1 MSELFIQRPI
11 TTTLIMAGIVLFG
24 LIGYRALPVSDLP
37 NVDYP
42 TIQVTAELP
51 GGSPETMA
59 SSVATPLERQF
70 STIAGLNVV
79 SSTST
84 LGNTQ
89 ITLQFDLSRNI
100 DAAAQD
106 VQTAIS
112 ASSRQLP
119 PGMPSQPTL
128 KKVNPADQPI
138 VYLMVSSPTLPLS
151 KVNEYADTSLAQRL
165 STISGVAQVLV
176 TGEQKYAVRAQ
187 LDPSALAIRGIG
199 IDDVANALQRGNTNL
214 PVGTLYGIHQNLT
227 VQANGQ
233 LMNAEEYRQLI
244 VAYRNG
250 APVLLK
256 ELGGVIDSV
265 ENNRLA
271 SRYNGQQ
278 VVTLTIQR
286 QPGTNTVAVV
296 DAIRNLL
303 PAFRQQLPASI
314 KLDVLYDRS
323 ESIRESVNDVQFSL
337 LLAIALV
344 VLVIFLFLRNVRATI
359 IPTLALPTSIVF
371 TFAVMYL
378 LGFSLDNLSLMALTL
393 SVGFVVD
400 DAVVMLENIVRRMEE
415 GEGAREAALKG
426 SREIGF
432 TIISMTVSLV
442 AVFIPVLFLSGILG
456 RLFREFAITISV
468 AILVSGFVSLSLTPM
483 LCSRLLKSIRHR
495 ATKATVGEGSE
506 DASVS
511 GPTPGSS
518 AGQPGW
524 GGAVR
529 EGSSRNED
537 ADETS
542 ALPAKRLAWWQKT
555 ERAYDWLVGGYRWTL
570 QIVLEHRALTILIC
584 GVLFLVTILL
594 FYLIPK
600 GFIPNDDTSR
610 IVGYTEAAEGIS
622 FEEMS
627 RHQQQIVDIIRANS
641 NVVGV
646 LSTVGQSDVSA
657 ASNTGNILILLK
669 PLNQRKQD
677 VEAVI
682 ADLRA
687 KLGTIPGM
695 RIYLQNPP
703 LVQVGGQVTKSP
715 YQLTLQG
722 PDRNELY
729 ADATALQQKI
739 SKLPQLLDV
748 TSDIQTKNPQLN
760 VDIDRDKASALGI
773 TAQQIE
779 DALNDAYGTKQIST
793 IYATSNEYEVIL
805 EVKPEYQQ
813 DPSALGSLYI
823 HSTAGAA
830 TSSQTPQIQSALAQ
844 PSPVVVSS
852 AQPPAGQ
859 SATTQT
865 AIQGRLVPLGTVATL
880 SRSVGPLLVNHVGQL
895 SSATISFNLRPGV
908 SLSAA
913 TDEVQDLARQT
924 LPPTIT
930 TSFQGTAQIFQSSL
944 QNLTLLLLVAVMV
957 IYLVLGILYE
967 SFIHPFTILS
977 GLPSAGLGALLILL
991 LFGRELDVY
1000 AFVGLIMLIGIVE
1013 KNAIMMIDFALTA
1026 QREEGK
1032 PAEEAIFQACLIRF
1046 RPIMMTTMAALMGT
1060 LPIALGWGAG
1070 AESRR
1075 GLGLAVVG
1083 GLCVSQVVT
1092 LYLTPVVYL
1101 YFERAQEWFR
1111 RGKQR
1116 GAEPVAAEM

>member
-24 LIGYRALPVSDLP
+24 FIGYRALPVSDLP

-70 STIAGLNVV
+70 STIAGLNTV

-112 ASSRQLP
+112 ASARQLP

-176 TGEQKYAVRAQ
+176 TGEQKYAVRVQ
-187 LDPSALAIRGIG
+187 VDPSALASRGIG
-199 IDDVANALQRGNTNL
+199 IDDVATALQRGNTNL

-233 LMNAEEYRQLI
+233 ITNAEGYRELI

-250 APVLLK
+250 APVMLRD
-256 ELGGVIDSV
+256 LGDVVDSV

-278 VVTLTIQR
+278 VVTLTVQR

-303 PAFRQQLPASI
+303 PTFRQQLPASI

-337 LLAIALV
+337 LLAMALV
-344 VLVIFLFLRNVRATI
+344 VLVIFLFLRSIRATI

-400 DAVVMLENIVRRMEE
+400 DAVVMLENIVRRMEA
-415 GEGAREAALKG
+415 GESAMEAALKG

-432 TIISMTVSLV
+432 TIVSMTVSLV
-442 AVFIPVLFLSGILG
+442 AVFIPVLFLGGILG

-483 LCSRLLKSIRHR
+483 LCSRLLKAIGSGRG
-495 ATKATVGEGSE
+495 TVEDGSE
-506 DASVS
+506 DA
-511 GPTPGSS
+511 GETP
-518 AGQPGW
+518 
-524 GGAVR
+524 
-529 EGSSRNED
+529 
-537 ADETS
+537 
-542 ALPAKRLAWWQKT
+542 ALPANKGAWWQKT
-555 ERAYDWLVGGYRWTL
+555 ERAYEWLVGGYRWTL

-584 GVLFLVTILL
+584 GVLFGITIVF
-594 FYLIPK
+594 FYVVPK
-600 GFIPNDDTSR
+600 GFIPNDDISQ

-627 RHQQQIVDIIRANS
+627 RHQQQIVDIIRANQ

-657 ASNTGNILILLK
+657 ASNTGNILVLLK
-669 PLNQRKQD
+669 PLSQRKKD
-677 VEAVI
+677 VDAIIEE
-682 ADLRA
+682 LRQ
-687 KLGTIPGM
+687 KLGAVPGM

-722 PDRNELY
+722 PERNELY
-729 ADATALQQKI
+729 ANAQALQNKMAA
-739 SKLPQLLDV
+739 LPQLLDV
-748 TSDIQTKNPQLN
+748 TSDIQIKNPQLN
-760 VDIDRDKASALGI
+760 VDIDRDKASSVGI
-773 TAQQIE
+773 SAQQIE
-779 DALNDAYGTKQIST
+779 DALNDAYGTRQIST
-793 IYATSNEYEVIL
+793 IYATSNEYQVIL
-805 EVKPEYQQ
+805 EVKPEYQE
-813 DPSALGSLYI
+813 DPSALGRLYI
-823 HSTAGAA
+823 HSTVAPA
-830 TSSQTPQIQSALAQ
+830 TSSQSTPNQPGPAQSSLG
-844 PSPVVVSS
+844 VNSS
-852 AQPPAGQ
+852 AQTPAGQ
-859 SATTQT
+859 PATGQST
-865 AIQGRLVPLGTVATL
+865 QGRLIPLSTVATL
-880 SRSVGPLLVNHVGQL
+880 SRSVGPLLVNHLGQL

-908 SLSAA
+908 SLSGA
-913 TDEVQDLARQT
+913 TDQVQALAKQT
-924 LPPTIT
+924 LPSTIT

-944 QNLTLLLLVAVMV
+944 QNLTLLLLVAVLV

-967 SFIHPFTILS
+967 SFIHPLTILS
-977 GLPSAGLGALLILL
+977 GLPSAGLGALLTLL
-991 LFGRELDVY
+991 VFGRELDVY

-1013 KNAIMMIDFALTA
+1013 KNAIMMIDFALTT
-1026 QREEGK
+1026 QREGGK
-1032 PAEEAIFQACLIRF
+1032 SAEEAIFQACLIRF

-1101 YFERAQEWFR
+1101 YFERMQEWFKRKR
-1111 RGKQR
+1111 RSEQP
-1116 GAEPVAAEM
+1116 AVA

>member
-1 MSELFIQRPI
+1 MSELFIKRPI

-24 LIGYRALPVSDLP
+24 FIGYRALPVSDLP

-51 GGSPETMA
+51 GASPETMA

-70 STIAGLNVV
+70 STIAGLNTV

-106 VQTAIS
+106 VQTAI
-112 ASSRQLP
+112 AQSSRQLP
-119 PGMPSQPTL
+119 PGMPNQPTL

-151 KVNEYADTSLAQRL
+151 KVNEYADTTLAQRL

-176 TGEQKYAVRAQ
+176 TGEQKYAVRVQ
-187 LDPSALAIRGIG
+187 VDPSALAGRGIG
-199 IDDVANALQRGNTNL
+199 IDDVATALQRGNTNL

-233 LMNAEEYRQLI
+233 LTNAEEYRQLI

-250 APVLLK
+250 APVTLRD
-256 ELGGVIDSV
+256 LGDVVNSV

-303 PAFRQQLPASI
+303 PSFRQTLPAAI

-337 LLAIALV
+337 LLAIGLV
-344 VLVIFLFLRNVRATI
+344 VLVIFLFLRNVRATF

-371 TFAVMYL
+371 TFAIMYL
-378 LGFSLDNLSLMALTL
+378 LDFSLDNLSLMALTL

-415 GEGAREAALKG
+415 GEGAMEAALKG

-432 TIISMTVSLV
+432 TIVSMTVSLV

-483 LCSRLLKSIRHR
+483 LCSRLLKTIRHR
-495 ATKATVGEGSE
+495 HDESGTETPALAIGSK
-506 DASVS
+506 
-511 GPTPGSS
+511 GTRF
-518 AGQPGW
+518 W
-524 GGAVR
+524 
-529 EGSSRNED
+529 N
-537 ADETS
+537 
-542 ALPAKRLAWWQKT
+542 KT

-570 QIVLEHRALTILIC
+570 QLALENRALTILIST
-584 GVLFLVTILL
+584 VLFGITIAL
-594 FYLIPK
+594 FYFIPK
-600 GFIPNDDTSR
+600 GFIPNDDISQ
-610 IVGYTEAAEGIS
+610 IIGYSEAAEGIS
-622 FEEMS
+622 FSEMS
-627 RHQQQIVDIIRANS
+627 RHQEQIVDIIRQDP
-641 NVVGV
+641 NVQGV
-646 LSTVGQSDVSA
+646 LSTVGESDISA

-669 PLNQRKQD
+669 PGHDRRKD
-677 VEAVI
+677 VETI
-682 ADLRA
+682 IQELRPRLA
-687 KLGTIPGM
+687 TVPGM
-695 RIYLQNPP
+695 RVYLQNPP

-722 PDRNELY
+722 PDQKELY
-729 ADATALQQKI
+729 VSADALLKKMSA
-739 SKLPQLLDV
+739 LPQLLDV
-748 TSDIQTKNPQLN
+748 TSDIQIRNPQLN
-760 VDIDRDKASALGI
+760 VDIDRDKAAAVGV
-773 TAQQIE
+773 TVQQIE
-779 DALNDAYGTKQIST
+779 DALNNAYGTRQIST
-793 IYATSNEYEVIL
+793 IYATSNEYQVIL
-805 EVKPEYQQ
+805 EVKPEFQQ
-813 DPSALGSLYI
+813 DPSALGHLYI
-823 HSTAGAA
+823 HSTAPPSMASPVA
-830 TSSQTPQIQSALAQ
+830 QLQTALAQ
-844 PSPVVVSS
+844 PSTTIVNSF
-852 AQPPAGQ
+852 QPPAGLTQ
-859 SATTQT
+859 PGQTT
-865 AIQGRLVPLGTVATL
+865 QGRLVPLSTVATFK
-880 SRSVGPLLVNHVGQL
+880 RGVGPLLVNHLSQL
-895 SSATISFNLRPGV
+895 PSATISFNLKPGV

-913 TDEVQDLARQT
+913 TDQVEALAKQT
-924 LPPTIT
+924 LPGTIT

-944 QNLTLLLLVAVMV
+944 QNLTLLMLVAVLV

-977 GLPSAGLGALLILL
+977 GLPSAGLGALLTLL
-991 LFGRELDVY
+991 VFGRELDVY

-1013 KNAIMMIDFALTA
+1013 KNAIMMIDFALSA
-1026 QREEGK
+1026 QRTDGK

-1070 AESRR
+1070 AASRR

-1083 GLCVSQVVT
+1083 GLLVSQVVT

-1101 YFERAQEWFR
+1101 YFEQAQDWFKRRRGAQEE
-1111 RGKQR
+1111 
-1116 GAEPVAAEM
+1116 ATA

>member
-1 MSELFIQRPI
+1 
-11 TTTLIMAGIVLFG
+11 
-24 LIGYRALPVSDLP
+24 
-37 NVDYP
+37 
-42 TIQVTAELP
+42 
-51 GGSPETMA
+51 
-59 SSVATPLERQF
+59 
-70 STIAGLNVV
+70 LNTV

-112 ASSRQLP
+112 ASARQLP

-138 VYLMVSSPTLPLS
+138 VYLMVSSPTLALS
-151 KVNEYADTSLAQRL
+151 KVNEFADTSLAQRL

-187 LDPSALAIRGIG
+187 LDPSALASRGIG
-199 IDDVANALQRGNTNL
+199 IDDVATALQRGNTNL

-233 LMNAEEYRQLI
+233 LMDAESYRQLI
-244 VAYRNG
+244 IAYRNG
-250 APVLLK
+250 APVLLRD
-256 ELGGVIDSV
+256 LGDVIDSV

-296 DAIRNLL
+296 DAVRNLL

-337 LLAIALV
+337 LLAIGLV

-400 DAVVMLENIVRRMEE
+400 DAVVMLENIVRRMED
-415 GEGAREAALKG
+415 GEGAMEAALKG

-432 TIISMTVSLV
+432 TIVSMTVSLV
-442 AVFIPVLFLSGILG
+442 AVFIPVLFLGGILG
-456 RLFREFAITISV
+456 RLFREFAVTISV

-483 LCSRLLKSIRHR
+483 LCSRILKTFSGHRHDHGR
-495 ATKATVGEGSE
+495 EPLTTT
-506 DASVS
+506 DAL
-511 GPTPGSS
+511 GRNPT
-518 AGQPGW
+518 
-524 GGAVR
+524 VR
-529 EGSSRNED
+529 EG
-537 ADETS
+537 
-542 ALPAKRLAWWQKT
+542 AKSNNDTNPDQIEPPKGAWWQKT
-555 ERAYDWLVGGYRWTL
+555 EHAYEWLVGGYRWTL
-570 QIVLEHRALTILIC
+570 QIALEHRALTILIC
-584 GVLFLVTILL
+584 GVLFVITVFF
-594 FYLIPK
+594 FYVIPK

-610 IVGYTEAAEGIS
+610 IIGYTEAAEGIS
-622 FEEMS
+622 FDEMS
-627 RHQQQIVDIIRANS
+627 RHQQQIVDIVRANP
-641 NVVGV
+641 NVSGV
-646 LSTVGQSDVSA
+646 LSTVGESDISA

-669 PLNQRKQD
+669 PLAQRRQD
-677 VEAVI
+677 VETI
-682 ADLRA
+682 IEDLRP
-687 KLGTIPGM
+687 KLANVPGM

-729 ADATALQQKI
+729 RNAEVLERKI
-739 SKLPQLLDV
+739 AALPQLLDV
-748 TSDIQTKNPQLN
+748 ASDIQIKNPQLN
-760 VDIDRDKASALGI
+760 VDIDRDKASSLGI

-779 DALNDAYGTKQIST
+779 DALNSAYGTRQIST
-793 IYATSNEYEVIL
+793 IYATSNEYQVIL

-813 DPSALGSLYI
+813 DPEALGQLYI
-823 HSTAGAA
+823 HATPSAAGSSPTLAQTVTAQPG
-830 TSSQTPQIQSALAQ
+830 SALAQ
-844 PSPVVVSS
+844 TSLGTVTSTQALTGVTTATGQGTNTT
-852 AQPPAGQ
+852 AQ
-859 SATTQT
+859 T
-865 AIQGRLVPLGTVATL
+865 RLVPLSTVATL
-880 SRSVGPLLVNHVGQL
+880 SRSVGPLLVNHLGQL
-895 SSATISFNLRPGV
+895 ASATISFNLRPGV
-908 SLSAA
+908 SLSDA
-913 TDEVQDLARQT
+913 TDKVQELAKQT
-924 LPPTIT
+924 LPGSIT
-930 TSFQGTAQIFQSSL
+930 MSLQGTAQIFQTSL

-977 GLPSAGLGALLILL
+977 GLPSAGLGALLTLL
-991 LFGRELDVY
+991 IFGRELDVY

-1070 AESRR
+1070 AASRR

-1101 YFERAQEWFR
+1101 YFERMQEWLK
-1111 RGKQR
+1111 RGK
-1116 GAEPVAAEM
+1116 GEAPESEPAAA

>member
-24 LIGYRALPVSDLP
+24 FIGYRSLPVSDLP

-70 STIAGLNVV
+70 STIAGLNTV

-112 ASSRQLP
+112 ASARQLP

-151 KVNEYADTSLAQRL
+151 KVNEYADTTLAQRL

-176 TGEQKYAVRAQ
+176 TGEQKYAVRVQ
-187 LDPSALAIRGIG
+187 VDPSALASRGIG
-199 IDDVANALQRGNTNL
+199 IDDVATALQRGNTNL
-214 PVGTLYGIHQNLT
+214 PVGTLYGIHTNLT

-233 LMNAEEYRQLI
+233 ITNAEGYRQLI
-244 VAYRNG
+244 IAYRNG
-250 APVLLK
+250 APVVLRD
-256 ELGGVIDSV
+256 LGDVVDSV

-271 SRYNGQQ
+271 TRYNGQQ
-278 VVTLTIQR
+278 VVTLTVQR

-303 PAFRQQLPASI
+303 PTFRQQLPASI
-314 KLDVLYDRS
+314 NLDVLYDRS

-337 LLAIALV
+337 LLAIGLV
-344 VLVIFLFLRNVRATI
+344 VLVIFIFLRNVRATI

-415 GEGAREAALKG
+415 GEGAMEAALKG

-468 AILVSGFVSLSLTPM
+468 AILISGFVSLSLTPM
-483 LCSRLLKSIRHR
+483 LCSRLLKAIGHR
-495 ATKATVGEGSE
+495 RDDGEAERDRDRSPTVRQ
-506 DASVS
+506 
-511 GPTPGSS
+511 GSS
-518 AGQPGW
+518 
-524 GGAVR
+524 
-529 EGSSRNED
+529 SKKD
-537 ADETS
+537 ADGTS
-542 ALPAKRLAWWQKT
+542 ALPGKWWQKT
-555 ERAYDWLVGGYRWTL
+555 ERAYEWLVGGYRWTL
-570 QIVLEHRALTILIC
+570 QVALEHRALTMLIC
-584 GVLFLVTILL
+584 GALFLVTIGL
-594 FYLIPK
+594 FYVIPK

-622 FEEMS
+622 FTEMS
-627 RHQQQIVDIIRANS
+627 RHQEQMVDLIRS
-641 NVVGV
+641 DPNVVGV

-657 ASNTGNILILLK
+657 ASNSGNILVLLK
-669 PLNQRKQD
+669 PIAQRKQD
-677 VEAVI
+677 VDTIIE
-682 ADLRA
+682 DLRP
-687 KLGTIPGM
+687 KLAAVPGM
-695 RIYLQNPP
+695 RIFLQNPP

-722 PDRNELY
+722 ADRNELY
-729 ADATALQQKI
+729 TNADALQK
-739 SKLPQLLDV
+739 KMAALPQLLDV
-748 TSDIQTKNPQLN
+748 TSDLQTRNPQLN
-760 VDIDRDKASALGI
+760 VEIDRDKASSLGI
-773 TAQQIE
+773 SAQQIE

-793 IYATSNEYEVIL
+793 IYATSNEYQVIM

-813 DPSALGSLYI
+813 DPSALGRLYI
-823 HSTAGAA
+823 HSTATPASA
-830 TSSQTPQIQSALAQ
+830 SQSAQLQSTLVQSTPQIASSLQS
-844 PSPVVVSS
+844 
-852 AQPPAGQ
+852 PAGQ
-859 SATTQT
+859 SVPGQTTQS
-865 AIQGRLVPLGTVATL
+865 RLVPLSTVATL
-880 SRSVGPLLVNHVGQL
+880 SRSVGPLLVNHLSQL
-895 SSATISFNLRPGV
+895 PSATISFNLRPGV

-913 TDEVQDLARQT
+913 TEEVQNLTKQT

-944 QNLTLLLLVAVMV
+944 QNLTLLMLVAVLV

-967 SFIHPFTILS
+967 SFIHPLTILS
-977 GLPSAGLGALLILL
+977 GLPSAGLGALLTLL
-991 LFGRELDVY
+991 VFGRELDVY

-1013 KNAIMMIDFALTA
+1013 KNAIMMIDFALTS
-1026 QREEGK
+1026 QREGGK

-1101 YFERAQEWFR
+1101 YFERMQEWFHR
-1111 RGKQR
+1111 RRRRSEQP
-1116 GAEPVAAEM
+1116 AVA

>member
-24 LIGYRALPVSDLP
+24 FIGYRALPVSDLP

-70 STIAGLNVV
+70 STIAGLNTV

-89 ITLQFDLSRNI
+89 VTLQFDLSRNI

-112 ASSRQLP
+112 ASARQLP
-119 PGMPSQPTL
+119 TGMPSQPTL

-151 KVNEYADTSLAQRL
+151 QINEYADTSLAQRL
-165 STISGVAQVLV
+165 STIGGVAQVLV

-199 IDDVANALQRGNTNL
+199 IDDVATALQRGNTNL

-233 LMNAEEYRQLI
+233 LMNADAYRQLI

-250 APVLLK
+250 APVLLRD
-256 ELGGVIDSV
+256 LGDIVDSV

-278 VVTLTIQR
+278 VVTLTVQR

-296 DAIRNLL
+296 DAVKNLL

-323 ESIRESVNDVQFSL
+323 ESIRESVNDVQLSL

-400 DAVVMLENIVRRMEE
+400 DAVVMLENIVRRMED
-415 GEGAREAALKG
+415 GEGAMEAALKG

-483 LCSRLLKSIRHR
+483 LCSRLLKTIGHR
-495 ATKATVGEGSE
+495 GRDGGGG
-506 DASVS
+506 D
-511 GPTPGSS
+511 PT
-518 AGQPGW
+518 
-524 GGAVR
+524 VR
-529 EGSSRNED
+529 EGANTGKD
-537 ADETS
+537 AGETQAGMP
-542 ALPAKRLAWWQKT
+542 ALRGKWWQAS
-555 ERAYDWLVGGYRWTL
+555 ERVYDWLVGGYRWTL
-570 QIVLEHRALTILIC
+570 QLVLEHRALTMLIC
-584 GVLFLVTILL
+584 GVLFLVTIAL
-594 FYLIPK
+594 FYVIPK

-669 PLNQRKQD
+669 PLTQRKQD
-677 VEAVI
+677 VEAI
-682 ADLRA
+682 IGDLRP
-687 KLGTIPGM
+687 KLGAVPGM

-729 ADATALQQKI
+729 ANATTLQKKI
-739 SKLPQLLDV
+739 SALPQLLDV
-748 TSDIQTKNPQLN
+748 TSDIQIKNPQLN

-779 DALNDAYGTKQIST
+779 DTLNNAYGTRQVST

-813 DPSALGSLYI
+813 DPSALGRLYI
-823 HSTAGAA
+823 HSTAAPS
-830 TSSQTPQIQSALAQ
+830 TSSQSAQVQSVLTQ
-844 PSPVVVSS
+844 PPATIVSS
-852 AQPPAGQ
+852 AQAPAGQ
-859 SATTQT
+859 TLAGPAT
-865 AIQGRLVPLGTVATL
+865 QGRLIPLSTVATL
-880 SRSVGPLLVNHVGQL
+880 SRSVGPLLVNHLGQL
-895 SSATISFNLRPGV
+895 PSATISFNLRPGV

-913 TDEVQDLARQT
+913 TDQVQALAKQT
-924 LPPTIT
+924 LPATIT
-930 TSFQGTAQIFQSSL
+930 TSFQGTAQIFQASL
-944 QNLTLLLLVAVMV
+944 QNLTLLLLVAVLV
-957 IYLVLGILYE
+957 IYLILGILYE

-977 GLPSAGLGALLILL
+977 GLPSAGLGALLTLL
-991 LFGRELDVY
+991 VFGRELDVY

-1101 YFERAQEWFR
+1101 YFERAHEWFR
-1111 RGKQR
+1111 RGKTSE
-1116 GAEPVAAEM
+1116 EPAVA

>member
-24 LIGYRALPVSDLP
+24 FIGYRALPVSDLP

-42 TIQVTAELP
+42 TIQVTAQLP

-70 STIAGLNVV
+70 STIAGLDTV

-112 ASSRQLP
+112 ASARQLP

-151 KVNEYADTSLAQRL
+151 QVNEYADTSLAQRL

-176 TGEQKYAVRAQ
+176 TGEQKYAVRVQ
-187 LDPSALAIRGIG
+187 VDPSALASRGIG
-199 IDDVANALQRGNTNL
+199 IDDVATALQRGNTNL

-233 LMNAEEYRQLI
+233 LTNAEAYRQLI

-250 APVLLK
+250 APVMLRD
-256 ELGGVIDSV
+256 LGDVVDSV
-265 ENNRLA
+265 ENSRLA

-278 VVTLTIQR
+278 VVTLTVQR

-337 LLAIALV
+337 LLAIGLV
-344 VLVIFLFLRNVRATI
+344 VLVIFIFLRNLRATI

-415 GEGAREAALKG
+415 GEGAMEAALKG

-468 AILVSGFVSLSLTPM
+468 AILISGFVSLSLTPM
-483 LCSRLLKSIRHR
+483 LCSRLLKSIGRR
-495 ATKATVGEGSE
+495 DRS
-506 DASVS
+506 
-511 GPTPGSS
+511 PT
-518 AGQPGW
+518 
-524 GGAVR
+524 VR
-529 EGSSRNED
+529 EGAPED
-537 ADETS
+537 AGRM
-542 ALPAKRLAWWQKT
+542 PAPATDRGKWWQKS

-570 QIVLEHRALTILIC
+570 QIVLEHRALTIMIC
-584 GVLFLVTILL
+584 GVLFLITIGL
-594 FYLIPK
+594 FYVIPK

-627 RHQQQIVDIIRANS
+627 RHQQQLVDIIRADP
-641 NVVGV
+641 NVAGV
-646 LSTVGQSDVSA
+646 LSTVGMSDVSA
-657 ASNTGNILILLK
+657 ASNSGNILVLLK
-669 PLNQRKQD
+669 PIAQRRKD
-677 VEAVI
+677 VDTIIE
-682 ADLRA
+682 DLRPRLA
-687 KLGTIPGM
+687 TVPGM
-695 RIYLQNPP
+695 RIFIQNPP

-722 PDRNELY
+722 PERNELY
-729 ADATALQQKI
+729 TNAEALQK
-739 SKLPQLLDV
+739 KMAALPQLLDV
-748 TSDIQTKNPQLN
+748 TSDLQTKNPQLN
-760 VDIDRDKASALGI
+760 VDIDRDKASSLGV

-793 IYATSNEYEVIL
+793 IYATSNEYQVIM

-813 DPSALGSLYI
+813 DPSALGRLYI
-823 HSTAGAA
+823 HATAGPSAA
-830 TSSQTPQIQSALAQ
+830 SPAAQLQSAPVLSTPTVTSSTQSPGGQPASSQSA
-844 PSPVVVSS
+844 
-852 AQPPAGQ
+852 Q
-859 SATTQT
+859 S
-865 AIQGRLVPLGTVATL
+865 RLIPLSTVATL
-880 SRSVGPLLVNHVGQL
+880 SRSVGPLLVNHLSQL
-895 SSATISFNLRPGV
+895 PSATISFNLRPGV

-913 TDEVQDLARQT
+913 TDQVQT
-924 LPPTIT
+924 LAKQILPATIT
-930 TSFQGTAQIFQSSL
+930 TSFEGTAQIFQSSL
-944 QNLTLLLLVAVMV
+944 QNLTLLLLVAVLV

-977 GLPSAGLGALLILL
+977 GLPSAGLGALLTLL
-991 LFGRELDVY
+991 VFGRELDVY

-1013 KNAIMMIDFALTA
+1013 KNAIMMIDFALTS

-1101 YFERAQEWFR
+1101 YFESMQEWFR
-1111 RGKQR
+1111 RRRASEQPAV
-1116 GAEPVAAEM
+1116 AES